1 MNPVEE
7 FESYRERL
15 NERIFQ
21 AESLITNRFFNLDT
35 HAYQAGDLSA
45 VHKELMGLCASL
57 VLRCDDCVKYH
68 ILQSVRQG
76 ATTRSIY
83 ETFEIALVI
92 GGSILIPH
100 LRRAF
105 EFLDACLAEESMAN

>member
-7 FESYRERL
+7 FESYRQRL
-15 NERIFQ
+15 NERIFK

-35 HAYQAGDLSA
+35 HAYQEGELLA

-68 ILQSVRQG
+68 IIQSVRQG
-76 ATTRSIY
+76 ANMRAIT

-92 GGSILIPH
+92 GGSIIIPH
-100 LRRAF
+100 LRRAY
-105 EFLDACLAEESMAN
+105 EFLDACLAEESAS